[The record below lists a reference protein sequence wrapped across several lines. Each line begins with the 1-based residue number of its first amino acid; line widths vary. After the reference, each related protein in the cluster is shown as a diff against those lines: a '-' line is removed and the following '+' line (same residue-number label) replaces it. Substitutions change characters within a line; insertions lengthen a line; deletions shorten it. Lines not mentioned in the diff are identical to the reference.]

1 MHHPDPYKTTTS
13 LHIPP
18 LLLLKP
24 FLLAIYHT
32 FSPDTSFL
40 PINQATLQ
48 CPIPIPI
55 PIPIPF

>member
-32 FSPDTSFL
+32 FSPDTTFL

-55 PIPIPF
+55 PF